1 MIRVDLRS
9 DTVSHP
15 SPEMRKAMYEAE
27 LGDDVYGD
35 DPTTNALEARAA
47 EMLGKEAAVIVSSGT
62 QSNLVALLAQA
73 GRGDTV
79 LLGTKSHIL
88 NAEAGGASALGGIV
102 LMPIQTDERGTM
114 DPDAIRAAAKP
125 RDHHKAP
132 VKLLCVENTQNMA
145 GGTAISPEEIKTMA
159 DAGREHGLRVH
170 MDGARIFNAAVALET
185 PAAALVA
192 EADTI
197 GFCLS
202 KGLACPIGSVL
213 CGDAEVIEEARRWR
227 KMLGG
232 SMRQVGV
239 IAAAG
244 IVALDTM
251 IDRLADD
258 HANARKLG
266 SALAEMRGI
275 EIDLATVETNIVR
288 FGVPAHRGNEIAARL
303 KDEGVLING
312 GDSDLRMVPH
322 YGIDSE
328 DVDIAINA
336 MERVMAEVVG

>member
-35 DPTTNALEARAA
+35 DPTTNLLEERAA

-79 LLGTKSHIL
+79 LIGAKSHIL

-102 LMPIQTDERGTM
+102 LIPIQNDERGTM
-114 DPDAIRAAAKP
+114 DPTAIRLAAAP

-132 VKLLCVENTQNMA
+132 VSLLCVENTQNA
-145 GGTAISPEEIKTMA
+145 SGGTALSPEEIKVMA
-159 DAGREHGLRVH
+159 DAGRQHGLRVH
-170 MDGARIFNAAVALET
+170 MDGARLFNAAVALET
-185 PAAALVA
+185 PAAELAA
-192 EADTI
+192 DADTV

-213 CGDAEVIEEARRWR
+213 CGDADVIEEARRWR

-232 SMRQVGV
+232 AMRQVGV

-244 IVALDTM
+244 VVALDTM
-251 IDRLADD
+251 IDRMADD
-258 HANARKLG
+258 HANARKLAA
-266 SALAEMRGI
+266 ALAEMPGI
-275 EIDLATVETNIVR
+275 EIDLANVETNIVR
-288 FGVPAHRGNEIAARL
+288 FGVPAHRGMEIQGRL

-312 GDSDLRMVPH
+312 GDSDLRFVPH

-328 DVDIAINA
+328 DIDIAINA
-336 MERVMAEVVG
+336 MDKVMAEVAG

>member
-35 DPTTNALEARAA
+35 DPTTNALEAKAA
-47 EMLGKEAAVIVSSGT
+47 EMLGKEAAVFVTSGT
-62 QSNLVALLAQA
+62 QSNLVAILAQA
-73 GRGDTV
+73 GRGDTILV
-79 LLGTKSHIL
+79 GTKSHIL
-88 NAEAGGASALGGIV
+88 NAEAGGASALGGVVII
-102 LMPIQTDERGTM
+102 PIAMNKRGTM
-114 DPDAIRAAAKP
+114 DADAIRQAAAP

-132 VKLLCVENTQNMA
+132 VSLLCLENTQNVA
-145 GGTAISPEEIKTMA
+145 GGTALTPEEIKTMA

-170 MDGARIFNAAVALET
+170 VDGARIFNAAVALEI
-185 PAAALVA
+185 PVAALATEV
-192 EADTI
+192 DTI

-202 KGLACPIGSVL
+202 KGLACPIGGIL
-213 CGDAEVIEEARRWR
+213 AGDADVIVEARRWR
-227 KMLGG
+227 KMLGAG
-232 SMRQVGV
+232 MRQVGV

-251 IDRLADD
+251 VDRMADD
-258 HANARKLG
+258 HANARKIG
-266 SALAEMRGI
+266 NALAEMPGI
-275 EIDLATVETNIVR
+275 VIDLASVETNIVR
-288 FGVPAHRGNEIAARL
+288 FGVPMHKGNEIAARL
-303 KDEGVLING
+303 KAEGVLING

-328 DVDIAINA
+328 DVNIAINA
-336 MERVMAEVVG
+336 MDKVMAEVAG